1 MSEEFGFELLWSKQ
15 INELQGVANLYR
27 YSKNGAE
34 VLSIENND
42 ENKVFGITFR
52 TPPKDSSGIAHIL
65 EHSVLN
71 GSQKYPLKEP
81 FVELLKGSLQTF
93 LNAMTFPDKT
103 CYPVASQNVQDLY
116 NLMDVYLDAVF
127 YPLITRDV
135 FEQEGWHLELTD
147 ENSHPD
153 ITGVVYNEM
162 KGAYSSPDGL
172 LSEYS
177 QQSLFPSTAY
187 SLDSGGNPTSIPY
200 LTYEEFLEFHR
211 NYYHPS
217 NARFFIYG
225 DDDPGER
232 LRKLHE
238 YLKDFDKTEVDSRI
252 GLQPRLTKP
261 RHLEHYYIADEQS
274 ESKNMCTVNWLLDV
288 TTNVENNLELQ
299 VLEYILIGMPG
310 SPLRKALIDSGLG
323 EDLAGVGL
331 ERELRQMFFSTG
343 LKGVSEDDLP
353 RVEEVIFDTLK
364 DLAEEGIDKGLIEA
378 SMNTVEFELRE
389 NNTGSL
395 PRGLLVMLS
404 SLSTWLYDNDPTLML
419 AYEEPLSDLKQ
430 RLDSGEPVFEHL
442 INTNFLE
449 NKHWTRVDLKPD
461 PELGDK
467 LEEAERSIV
476 REKTEGFEDS
486 DKQALIERTRELKR
500 KQQEPDDPEE
510 VAKVPRLKIEDLP
523 EKVKQ
528 IPLEVTEG
536 ESENILY
543 HHLDTNNILYL
554 DLGFDLKMLPQKY
567 LGYLPMFGRAILEM
581 GTDKEDFV
589 SLSKKIQAKTGGIH
603 TETFNANHKYH
614 SEPCSWMFLRGKALS
629 ARMQDL
635 LDILQEILSDVQF
648 DDKERFKQLLLEE
661 KSRQEHR
668 IVPIGHR
675 IVNSR
680 LKAKYNLI
688 SCINEQ
694 MHGLSQLLF
703 LRYLASEVDNN
714 WQGILSDLEN
724 MRNILLSNPGM
735 LVNVTLDRENWK
747 DFQPRLQNFLQQVP
761 TRQKEP
767 QKWQTECMP
776 GHEAIQIPSQVN
788 YVGKGFNLYEQ
799 GYEFHGSS
807 LVITRYLRTSWLW
820 DKLRVQGGAY
830 GAFSN
835 LDRYSGVMS
844 FVSYR
849 DPNLLNTLENYDQTA
864 DFLENS
870 DLEDEEINKAI
881 VGAVGDM
888 DSYQLPD
895 DQGMTSML
903 RYIVGETDE
912 KRQELR
918 EEIMKTTKSDFRNF
932 GTWLQNLRDKGEI
945 VVLGDKSNISK
956 AQEQGLKFA
965 HVWSVF

>member
-1 MSEEFGFELLWSKQ
+1 MSEEFGFELVWSKQ
-15 INELQGVANLYR
+15 IKELQGVANLYR
-27 YSKNGAE
+27 YIKNGAE
-34 VLSIENND
+34 VLSIENSD

-52 TPPKDSSGIAHIL
+52 TPPKDSTGVAHIL
-65 EHSVLN
+65 EHSVLC

-135 FEQEGWHLELTD
+135 FEQEGWHLELAQED
-147 ENSHPD
+147 KQPD

-172 LSEYS
+172 LNEYS
-177 QQSLFPSTAY
+177 QKSLFPSTTY

-200 LTYEEFLEFHR
+200 LTYEDFLDFHR

-217 NARFFIYG
+217 NARIFVYG
-225 DDDPGER
+225 DDDPRQR
-232 LRKLHE
+232 LKKLHE
-238 YLKDFDKTEVDSRI
+238 YLKDFEKTEVDSRI

-261 RHLEHYYIADEQS
+261 RRLEHYYIADENS
-274 ESKNMCTVNWLLDV
+274 ESKNMCTLNWLLDV
-288 TTNVENNLELQ
+288 TTNVDANLELQ

-343 LKGVSEDDLP
+343 LKGVSEDNLDK
-353 RVEEVIFDTLK
+353 VEATVFNTLQK
-364 DLAEEGIDKGLIEA
+364 LVQDGIDKGLIQA
-378 SMNTVEFELRE
+378 AMNTVEFELRE

-395 PRGLLVMLS
+395 PRGLIVMLN

-419 AYEEPLSDLKQ
+419 AYEEPLTDLKQ
-430 RLDSGEPVFEHL
+430 RLDSGEPVFEQL

-449 NKHWTRVDLKPD
+449 NRHWSRVDLKPD
-461 PELGDK
+461 PELGNK
-467 LEEAERSIV
+467 LEEAEKSIV
-476 REKTEGFEDS
+476 REKLQES
-486 DKQALIERTRELKR
+486 ANADKRALIERTLELKR
-500 KQQEPDDPEE
+500 KQQEPDSPEDL
-510 VAKVPRLKIEDLP
+510 AKIPRLRIQDLP

-528 IPLEVTEG
+528 IPLQVIAG
-536 ESENILY
+536 ENVEILY
-543 HHLDTNNILYL
+543 HNLPTNHILYL
-554 DLGFDLKMLPQKY
+554 DLGFDLRMLPQKY
-567 LGYLPMFGRAILEM
+567 LGYLPIFGRALLEM
-581 GTDKEDFV
+581 GTDKEDYV
-589 SLSKKIQAKTGGIH
+589 GLSKKIQSKTGGIH
-603 TETFNANHKYH
+603 TETFNANHKYKTD
-614 SEPCSWMFLRGKALS
+614 PCSWMFIRGKALNYQ
-629 ARMQDL
+629 MQDL
-635 LDILQEILSDVQF
+635 LDILQEILCDVQF

-668 IVPIGHR
+668 IIPIGHR

-680 LKAKYNLI
+680 LKAKYNTV

-703 LRYLASEVDNN
+703 LRYLASEVDEN
-714 WQGILSDLEN
+714 WQNILSDLEHIRSL
-724 MRNILLSNPGM
+724 MLSKPGM
-735 LVNVTLDRENWK
+735 LVNVTLDEDNWK
-747 DFQPRLQNFLQQVP
+747 DCQPRLQNFLQQVP
-761 TRQKEP
+761 TRQKGA

-776 GHEAIQIPSQVN
+776 GYEAIQVPSQVN
-788 YVGKGFNLYEQ
+788 YVGKGMNLYEQ
-799 GYEFHGSS
+799 GYNFHGSS
-807 LVITRYLRTSWLW
+807 LVITRYLRSSWLW

-870 DLEDEEINKAI
+870 ELEDEEINKA
-881 VGAVGDM
+881 VLGAVGDM
-888 DSYQLPD
+888 DAYQLPD

-903 RYIVGETDE
+903 RYIVGETED

-918 EEIMKTTKSDFRNF
+918 EEIMNTTKSDFRNF
-932 GTWLQNLRDKGEI
+932 GSWLQYLRDKGEV
-945 VVLGDKSNISK
+945 VVLGDKSSISRAK
-956 AQEQGLKFA
+956 EQGVRFG
-965 HVWSVF
+965 HEWSVF